1 MSEYE
6 YKLFEAEYK
15 FMEIVWDHAPV
26 NSTKLVSLCAEILGW
41 KKSTTYTVLR
51 KLCDKGLLNNDNA
64 TVNYLVE
71 KEEIAMQESKELL
84 EKSFA
89 GSLPMFLSAF
99 LKKEKISA
107 QEAEYL
113 KKIID
118 DSREEEKKE
127 RASCIL

>member
-15 FMEIVWDHAPV
+15 FMEVIWDHAPV
-26 NSTKLVSLCAEILGW
+26 NSTKLVSLCEEILGW

-51 KLCDKGLLNNDNA
+51 KLCDRGLLHNDNA
-64 TVNYLVE
+64 MVTYLVE

-89 GSLPMFLSAF
+89 GSLPMFLTTF
-99 LKKEKISA
+99 LRKEKISA
-107 QEAEYL
+107 QEAESL

-127 RASCIL
+127 RGE